1 MNSDSVP
8 ASNRCQHRTPSG
20 RRCSSSALDPA
31 VPFCA
36 RHTVAAPNDCTDLSA
51 ELIRES
57 EHFQEAQQINHSLI
71 ALYKLVAAG
80 RISPRRASVLAY
92 IAHLILNT
100 HKAIDYDNQT
110 RWRRRIANP
119 AVRPTFLPLAEIVGP
134 GTDPLP
140 DTPEEFA
147 AEVAKRSHTTTS

>member
-1 MNSDSVP
+1 MNTPNSALVTSR
-8 ASNRCQHRTPSG
+8 SQHRTPSG
-20 RRCSSSALDPA
+20 RQCSSPVSGPRAA
-31 VPFCA
+31 FCV
-36 RHTVAAPNDCTDLSA
+36 RHAIAPPSDSIDLSP

-100 HKAIDYDNQT
+100 HKAIDYDNQP
-110 RWRRRIANP
+110 RWRRRLADP
-119 AVRPTFLPLAEIVGP
+119 AVRPALLPLADIAGP
-134 GTDPLP
+134 GADPLP

-147 AEVAKRSHTTTS
+147 AQVANRSHSTS